1 MIKSERYDELFNEI
15 KLLDTSSFNGVIEQE
30 KIFYVDLNTR
40 KISIP
45 PEFQTLAIQ
54 GDHCA
59 ETVWFVIN
67 RHFDGKDLFDY
78 TWGVQVQMPDK
89 AKTRK
94 LLLIERKKFE
104 EIEDAF
110 VNQENF
116 DKDAVYL
123 GWPITYDVT
132 ELAGDLSFALCG
144 FRKGENQATDENGDP
159 LYTEDGQKIL
169 ELEYRIGTLT
179 AKTKIQESLVINE
192 ATDTMSPPISRV
204 ETLIDM
210 LSDQIGETGG
220 ISVSWENV
228 TDKPQIDG
236 QDLTKTTSSAVFT
249 NVNFDKLQ
257 NVPTINGHEIQEID
271 NLQIDYNDLENK
283 PVFKLLNKEQEYI
296 LINGEAFDTSQL
308 RFNYDQIDGT
318 PEMSYDQ
325 LDKESLPK
333 IIVDG
338 KELTIGVDKIE
349 VSKIAVDDELK
360 EDSTNPVQNKV
371 LYAKLKAIEDELGN
385 MSFIPIEIKTF
396 EADNYLFEKGSKATP
411 TLSWSLSKEP
421 VSLSLKA
428 NDIEVS
434 TTNENYTSAEIQ
446 ENTTFKLS
454 VSDGKTSAEDS
465 LDIKFVN
472 RVYWGVAAEPESYDS
487 TFIQTLDSELLETK
501 EKTFIVNA
509 LDNEYIYFAIP
520 VSYGEAIA
528 YVGGFEGGFE
538 TPQQITVTNEYNSTD
553 YYLYRSTNPKLGN
566 TTVVVS

>member
-1 MIKSERYDELFNEI
+1 MIKSERYDELLNEI
-15 KLLDTSSFNGVIEQE
+15 IYLDTSSFNGTIEQE

-104 EIEDAF
+104 EIENTF
-110 VNQENF
+110 VNQEDF

-144 FRKGENQATDENGDP
+144 FKKSEDQATDENGDP
-159 LYTEDGQKIL
+159 LYTENGQKIFKL
-169 ELEYRIGTLT
+169 DYRIGTLT
-179 AKTKIQESLVINE
+179 SKVKIQESLVINE
-192 ATDTMSPPISRV
+192 EEDVMSPPITRV

-236 QDLTKTTSSAVFT
+236 QDLTKTTSSEFFK
-249 NVNFDKLQ
+249 NVDFNKLQ
-257 NVPTINGHEIQEID
+257 NVPTINGHEIQKID
-271 NLQIDYNDLENK
+271 NLQINYEDLENK
-283 PVFKLLNKEQEYI
+283 PVFKLLNKKQEYI

-318 PEMSYDQ
+318 PTLSYDN
-325 LDKESLPK
+325 LSEKPK
-333 IIVDG
+333 IKVDG
-338 KELTIGVDKIE
+338 VEYEINNESIIE
-349 VSKIAVDDELK
+349 VSKIAVDDILSEG
-360 EDSTNPVQNKV
+360 STNPVQNKV
-371 LYAKLKAIEDELGN
+371 LYAKFKAIEDELGN

-446 ENTTFKLS
+446 EDTTFKLS

-487 TFIQTLDSELLETK
+487 TFVQTLDSELLETK
-501 EKTFIVNA
+501 EKTFTVNA

-520 VSYGEAIA
+520 VSYGDAVIS
-528 YVGGFEGGFE
+528 VGGFTNGFE
-538 TPQQITVTNEYNSTD
+538 SPQQITVTNEYNSTD
-553 YYLYRSTNPKLGN
+553 YYLYRSTNPRLGN